1 MVGRAVAGGEICRGI
16 EEAALEEEDEHVAD
30 TVKEQD
36 IKVTAKNT
44 SR

>member
-1 MVGRAVAGGEICRGI
+1 MVGRAVAGEICRGI
-16 EEAALEEEDEHVAD
+16 EEAAEEDEDEHVAHI
-30 TVKEQD
+30 VKEQD